1 MGAVSGFTAGK
12 YLHKPNVISEFLN
25 FGNLDISSARMI
37 KSFATVELQKEPK
50 TVTEVIKNT
59 IFKIILT
66 IAND

>member
-37 KSFATVELQKEPK
+37 KSFATVKLLEETK

-59 IFKIILT
+59 TFKIILM
-66 IAND
+66 IVNN